1 MTHAVSI
8 RKADLKMSTYEDI
21 IKQNLERL
29 YSHRPADLAAQ
40 LPAKR
45 VDDDFVFR
53 AFGEPCR
60 LTPEAVM
67 IGDRSETGPPGI
79 IISLY
84 ALQASTADCQL
95 TPFKAFRE
103 MPDSMPYV
111 GAFASHAEQL
121 LVGHI
126 PEIEHEAGRITRQFN
141 GDLQAC
147 EAAGDF
153 SIILFP
159 LPKIALHYI
168 FYHADDDF
176 PAAATCLFSSNA
188 AVFLPT
194 DALADT
200 GEYTSKKILNML

>member
-1 MTHAVSI
+1 MPGVSLSP
-8 RKADLKMSTYEDI
+8 AGPKMSHYEEI
-21 IKQNLERL
+21 IKSNLKRL
-29 YSHRPADLAAQ
+29 YSRLAADLAAQ

-45 VDDDFVFR
+45 VDNDFVFR

-60 LTPEAVM
+60 ITPEAVI
-67 IGDRSETGPPGI
+67 IGDKPETGPPGI

-84 ALQASTADCQL
+84 ALQVGATDCQL
-95 TPFKAFRE
+95 APFKAFRE

-111 GAFASHAEQL
+111 GAFASHAEHI
-121 LVGHI
+121 LVQHI
-126 PEIEHEAGRITRQFN
+126 TEVEREARRITRQFN
-141 GDLQAC
+141 GDRQVS

-168 FYHADDDF
+168 FYHADEDF
-176 PAAATCLFSSNA
+176 PAAVSCLFSSNA
-188 AVFLPT
+188 AEFLPT

-200 GEYTSKKILNML
+200 GEYTSKKILTML

>member
-1 MTHAVSI
+1 MPGVSFSP
-8 RKADLKMSTYEDI
+8 AGPKMSHYEEI
-21 IKQNLERL
+21 IKSNLKRL
-29 YSHRPADLAAQ
+29 YSRLAADLAAQ

-45 VDDDFVFR
+45 VDNDFVFR

-60 LTPEAVM
+60 LTPEAVI
-67 IGDRSETGPPGI
+67 IGDKPETGPPGI

-84 ALQASTADCQL
+84 ALQVGTTDCQL

-111 GAFASHAEQL
+111 GAFASHAE
-121 LVGHI
+121 HI
-126 PEIEHEAGRITRQFN
+126 LDQHITEVERAARRITRQFN
-141 GDLQAC
+141 GDRQVS

-168 FYHADDDF
+168 FYHADEDF
-176 PAAATCLFSSNA
+176 PAAVSCLFSSNA
-188 AVFLPT
+188 AEFLPT

>member
-1 MTHAVSI
+1 
-8 RKADLKMSTYEDI
+8 MSTYEDI
-21 IKQNLERL
+21 IKKNLKRL
-29 YSHRPADLAAQ
+29 YRQRTADLAAQ
-40 LPAKR
+40 MPAKQI
-45 VDDDFVFR
+45 DDEFVFR

-60 LTPEAVM
+60 LTPEAVI
-67 IGDRSETGPPGI
+67 IGDKPETGPPGI
-79 IISLY
+79 IVSLY
-84 ALQASTADCQL
+84 ALQIGTTDCQL
-95 TPFKAFRE
+95 TPFRAFRE

-111 GAFASHAEQL
+111 GAFASHAEHI
-121 LVGHI
+121 LVQNI
-126 PEIEHEAGRITRQFN
+126 TEIEHNTERITRQFN
-141 GDLQAC
+141 GDRQVS

-188 AVFLPT
+188 AEFLPT

>member
-1 MTHAVSI
+1 
-8 RKADLKMSTYEDI
+8 MSTYEDI
-21 IKQNLERL
+21 IEENLERL
-29 YSHRPADLAAQ
+29 YSHRTADLAAQ
-40 LPAKR
+40 LPAQR

-53 AFGEPCR
+53 AFGESCR
-60 LTPEAVM
+60 LTPEAVI
-67 IGDRSETGPPGI
+67 IGDKSETGPPGI
-79 IISLY
+79 IVSLY
-84 ALQASTADCQL
+84 ALQVGTTDCQL

-111 GAFASHAEQL
+111 GAFASHAEHI
-121 LVGHI
+121 LVPHI
-126 PEIEHEAGRITRQFN
+126 IEIERDAERITRQFK
-141 GDLQAC
+141 GDSQVS

-188 AVFLPT
+188 AEFLPT